1 MRLDR
6 FLSNLPSFNRQDVRL
21 LLVGGRVQVDD
32 VVVNDPHH
40 AVREFSRVS
49 VDGQVLQPGKAAR
62 YLMLHKPIGCVSAT
76 LDPEHL
82 TVLDLLAEAERP
94 GLHIAGR
101 LDLNTSGLLLLTND
115 GRWSRQ
121 LTQPQSKKPKVYRV
135 QTEQPIG
142 SQYAEAFARGLYFAY
157 ENLTTQPAELELLD
171 AHNARLTLYEGRYH
185 QVKRM
190 FGHFNN
196 RVVGLH
202 RESVASLMLDPALA
216 AGQYRPLSRLEIE
229 QICLD

>member
-21 LLVGGRVQVDD
+21 LLVGGRVRVDSQ
-32 VVVNDPHH
+32 VVNDGHH
-40 AVREFSRVS
+40 EVRDFSRVE
-49 VDGQVLQPGKAAR
+49 VDERVLQPGKAAR
-62 YLMLHKPIGCVSAT
+62 YLMLHKPVGCVSAT

-196 RVVGLH
+196 RVLSLH
-202 RESVASLMLDPALA
+202 RESIATLQLDPALA
-216 AGQYRPLSRLEIE
+216 AGQYRPLSAQEIK
-229 QICLD
+229 QISRD

>member
-1 MRLDR
+1 
-6 FLSNLPSFNRQDVRL
+6 
-21 LLVGGRVQVDD
+21 
-32 VVVNDPHH
+32 
-40 AVREFSRVS
+40 
-49 VDGQVLQPGKAAR
+49 VDGQVLQLGKAAR
-62 YLMLHKPIGCVSAT
+62 YVMLHKPIGCVSAT

-121 LTQPQSKKPKVYRV
+121 LTQPQSKKPKVYQV

-196 RVVGLH
+196 RVLGLH
-202 RESVASLMLDPALA
+202 RESVAGLLLDPALA

-229 QICLD
+229 QIARD